1 MAFTY
6 DTREKHAQYR
16 VMVVPDS
23 VSIDDI
29 NIHFSNKST
38 ISEMGFDFKA
48 KSVL

>member
-6 DTREKHAQYR
+6 DTKEKHAHCR

-29 NIHFSNKST
+29 KIYFSNKST
-38 ISEMGFDFKA
+38 VSEMGFDFNA